1 MRRDRNTRYR
11 IASGSR
17 RPVSPGQAA
26 ACCESASARTA
37 PLVSLPLI
45 GRLRGLRDRRGGSVV
60 VIAEMEKAA
69 GQAASID
76 LRNDGRLQTNRF
88 ASLNGDSLAATSRCP
103 HLRERDCPAKQ
114 TAAENSRPLP
124 YRR

>member
-1 MRRDRNTRYR
+1 MRTDRNMRYQ

-60 VIAEMEKAA
+60 AITEMEKAA
-69 GQAASID
+69 RQAASID
-76 LRNDGRLQTNRF
+76 LRNDRPLQTNRI
-88 ASLNGDSLAATSRCP
+88 ASVNGGSLAATSRCP
-103 HLRERDCPAKQ
+103 HPRERDFPAKQ
-114 TAAENSRPLP
+114 TAAEN
-124 YRR
+124 